1 MDVENMPPDLVTPPM
16 TDEAPAPGKRVRQV
30 MPEYKGTDVHH
41 ALYLPVDWSPEK
53 IYPVIVEYT
62 GNKWA
67 SSGSTGRAEDANLGY
82 GMSGGRGFIW
92 VSMPYVNTGRKEN
105 ALTWWGDRRA
115 TVDYCKSNLPR
126 ICEAFRGDPGSVILC
141 GFSRGA
147 IGTSYIGL
155 ADDEIAILW
164 KGIFTHDHFDGERM
178 WEYPD
183 SDRPSA
189 LTRLSRL
196 KGRPVLITGLEATRV
211 RDRYLKAH
219 PGLARFTFV
228 DVPTGLIFN
237 IPEGKVIHPHTDL
250 WMHRESTFR
259 RQTRD
264 WIERVLEEKSERP
277 VTNQAT

>member
-1 MDVENMPPDLVTPPM
+1 MDVEYMPPDLVTPPM

-115 TVDYCKSNLPR
+115 TVDYCKSTSRVFAKHL
-126 ICEAFRGDPGSVILC
+126 EAIRDPS
-141 GFSRGA
+141 FFAASQGA
-147 IGTSYIGL
+147 LS
-155 ADDEIAILW
+155 APAI
-164 KGIFTHDHFDGERM
+164 
-178 WEYPD
+178 
-183 SDRPSA
+183 SA
-189 LTRLSRL
+189 LQTTRLRSS
-196 KGRPVLITGLEATRV
+196 GRVSSPTTILMVNGCGNIRIV
-211 RDRYLKAH
+211 IAH
-219 PGLARFTFV
+219 PLSPACH
-228 DVPTGLIFN
+228 D
-237 IPEGKVIHPHTDL
+237 
-250 WMHRESTFR
+250 
-259 RQTRD
+259 
-264 WIERVLEEKSERP
+264 
-277 VTNQAT
+277 